1 MQVELG
7 DALAKKIL
15 VGLGEPRAESFV
27 DVRDCAI
34 TAGTVHL
41 ASGKMSLEK
50 ARADQ
55 LNTHRFRLIFGSI
68 VVQSLAD
75 SQLRRLTLELH
86 SGATL
91 ELSAEAQFASL
102 HQFGIENLASRTTTL
117 RADSAMMRDV
127 ALGQIGEGGS
137 IEADYCELNG
147 VEIGIGELLI
157 KIPHAVASELRVE
170 WGGAESPRIS
180 AAGLRFGD
188 VTVRHGSTL
197 YQFEGCELINV
208 NYDAA
213 EFSVDLLGIRELGAL
228 VQTGAAGA
236 SADAAEDSATSFP
249 LLPFLAELT
258 RATSGE
264 VQAEL
269 HVSLGFGRLSR
280 TAIHQLS
287 LPLRD
292 GLFDYRKLEHGLST
306 FEDALLDFSV
316 RQGTLVLEAGVP
328 FLPTRGH
335 GYPIMSWPLLREE
348 QELAESG
355 YVSLACIM
363 ASGRGLEAEKA
374 GAPSQPPG
382 AFHGQRL
389 KLQRLGI
396 EDAHLALAVAPTSSS
411 LVPAL
416 RFLSAARV
424 TVDGRAQFQ
433 NGRVSGMDLIA
444 QLTAPTIRLLRMKLA
459 GTHVFG
465 NFQCASA
472 ACHARAEDGS
482 ASMELRT
489 SASDV
494 SAQGL
499 RISLHAA

>member
-228 VQTGAAGA
+228 PKTRPRAFLSCLSWRSSRGRRPAKYRP
-236 SADAAEDSATSFP
+236 SCTSPLDSGD
-249 LLPFLAELT
+249 FLAPPFISS
-258 RATSGE
+258 RCHFATDFSTT
-264 VQAEL
+264 ANW
-269 HVSLGFGRLSR
+269 STGFPRSR
-280 TAIHQLS
+280 T
-287 LPLRD
+287 RC
-292 GLFDYRKLEHGLST
+292 ST
-306 FEDALLDFSV
+306 SPSV
-316 RQGTLVLEAGVP
+316 KARWSSK
-328 FLPTRGH
+328 R
-335 GYPIMSWPLLREE
+335 
-348 QELAESG
+348 
-355 YVSLACIM
+355 ACPSSRRAAM
-363 ASGRGLEAEKA
+363 AT
-374 GAPSQPPG
+374 PS
-382 AFHGQRL
+382 
-389 KLQRLGI
+389 
-396 EDAHLALAVAPTSSS
+396 
-411 LVPAL
+411 
-416 RFLSAARV
+416 
-424 TVDGRAQFQ
+424 
-433 NGRVSGMDLIA
+433 
-444 QLTAPTIRLLRMKLA
+444 
-459 GTHVFG
+459 
-465 NFQCASA
+465 
-472 ACHARAEDGS
+472 
-482 ASMELRT
+482 
-489 SASDV
+489 
-494 SAQGL
+494 
-499 RISLHAA
+499 